1 MRRFV
6 QQIFIPGS
14 RRARPK
20 EDKVV
25 KRVLTSIFA
34 CVVVLL
40 AGLVSAQAQT
50 GNRPPCD
57 FSDLFYND
65 NGLVACTL
73 QSDGS
78 CTTLNSAE
86 LNTEPDGRFGT
97 FRQFGP
103 PATQPN
109 QANWVADSSCAV
121 NDPTRRNFRILATTG
136 GNADDGNS
144 PFSTGTN
151 VTPEFISILAF
162 IHNTVAFTGSPGAPV
177 QNYSR
182 TVGAIG
188 PNGGLDNQ
196 QTNAGTTIS
205 IQAGTDFDGR
215 STGINPRG
223 ISQEEIVS
231 NFEAYASLK
240 QTVNGQF
247 ATNPCSLKMIQN
259 QQNPKAT
266 SVPQPCFPVADTFAN
281 GHTLSNVAT
290 PNLRQDWRFATNR
303 NAMDGSDNNCIN
315 TQDTNC
321 KTKSGPKGILS
332 DSPFGYF
339 CDDLL
344 GMWIL
349 TYFWFTEPP
358 NTTNATCANVF
369 SSIGGKNGFNLDGTP
384 IILTAHE
391 LNDELEANGCGAEAH
406 EQPDGS
412 DGGAVWLVC
421 PGVPDPTAGAIAS
434 DAFLDAVR
442 LPSGQFQDSFIA
454 QTFTCLQTTGQ
465 FCH

>member
-14 RRARPK
+14 RPARPK

-25 KRVLTSIFA
+25 KRLLMSIFA

-97 FRQFGP
+97 FRQTGP
-103 PATQPN
+103 PATGSQV
-109 QANWVADSSCAV
+109 NWVADSTCAT

-162 IHNTVAFTGSPGAPV
+162 IHNTVAFTGSTSAPL
-177 QNYSR
+177 QNYQR

-205 IQAGTDFDGR
+205 VLAGTDFDGR
-215 STGINPRG
+215 STGINARSQTIGTTNPQVG
-223 ISQEEIVS
+223 ISQEEI
-231 NFEAYASLK
+231 
-240 QTVNGQF
+240 
-247 ATNPCSLKMIQN
+247 
-259 QQNPKAT
+259 
-266 SVPQPCFPVADTFAN
+266 
-281 GHTLSNVAT
+281 
-290 PNLRQDWRFATNR
+290 
-303 NAMDGSDNNCIN
+303 
-315 TQDTNC
+315 
-321 KTKSGPKGILS
+321 
-332 DSPFGYF
+332 
-339 CDDLL
+339 
-344 GMWIL
+344 
-349 TYFWFTEPP
+349 
-358 NTTNATCANVF
+358 
-369 SSIGGKNGFNLDGTP
+369 
-384 IILTAHE
+384 
-391 LNDELEANGCGAEAH
+391 
-406 EQPDGS
+406 
-412 DGGAVWLVC
+412 
-421 PGVPDPTAGAIAS
+421 
-434 DAFLDAVR
+434 
-442 LPSGQFQDSFIA
+442 
-454 QTFTCLQTTGQ
+454 
-465 FCH
+465 